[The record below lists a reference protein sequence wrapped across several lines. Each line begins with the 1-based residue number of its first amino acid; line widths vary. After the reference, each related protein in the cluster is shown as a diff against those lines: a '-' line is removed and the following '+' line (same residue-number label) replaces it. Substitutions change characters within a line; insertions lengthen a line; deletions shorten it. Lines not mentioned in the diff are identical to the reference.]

1 MTPEEQAERNIILLG
16 RQLEYL
22 LDHPERLADIA
33 GREVVLIPTNDPE
46 LAAENQALFE
56 RLVDRALETR
66 DPEPIQ
72 LIASDS
78 SAVVRGSAV
87 SMWMR

>member
-56 RLVDRALETR
+56 RL
-66 DPEPIQ
+66 
-72 LIASDS
+72 
-78 SAVVRGSAV
+78 AVRE
-87 SMWMR
+87 